1 MKNETKDWPKK
12 TKIETRKTRRSFC
25 LLGVRSSSVPIPP
38 TKPHEI
44 EACAV
49 RCTVGVSK
57 LWGLRILMPV
67 GFKKKKIDK
76 QDVAKC

>member
-49 RCTVGVSK
+49 RCTVAVSK
-57 LWGLRILMPV
+57 LRILMPV
-67 GFKKKKIDK
+67 GFKKKKIVK